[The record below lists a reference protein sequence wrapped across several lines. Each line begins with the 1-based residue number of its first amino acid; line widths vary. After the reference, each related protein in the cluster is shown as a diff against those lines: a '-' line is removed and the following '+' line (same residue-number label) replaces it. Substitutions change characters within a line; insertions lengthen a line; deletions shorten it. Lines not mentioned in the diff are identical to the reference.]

1 MTTQTEAEAMAP
13 RLYEKVTAVTRNLV
27 AAVQASQWHDATPCP
42 DWDVTQ
48 LTNHLV
54 SSARNLVGIMAGD
67 GPQNYGDV
75 LGDDALAAFDAAV
88 GPAVV
93 ALNEDGAMA
102 RTVVTRRGEQ
112 AAGDYALG
120 QVQEM
125 LVHSW
130 DLATATGQDATM
142 DAELLEV
149 SYARA
154 LRNRDRLRTAGST
167 AWGEG
172 EASVGEAADL
182 QARYLGILGRTV

>member
-27 AAVQASQWHDATPCP
+27 AAVQADQWRDATPCT

-54 SSARNLVGIMAGD
+54 SSARNIASIMAGD

-93 ALNEDGAMA
+93 ALNEAGAMA
-102 RTVVTRRGEQ
+102 WTVVTRRGEQ

-125 LVHSW
+125 LVHGW
-130 DLATATGQDATM
+130 DLAIATGQDAAM

-149 SYARA
+149 SHARA
-154 LRNRDRLRTAGST
+154 LRNRNRLRTAGST